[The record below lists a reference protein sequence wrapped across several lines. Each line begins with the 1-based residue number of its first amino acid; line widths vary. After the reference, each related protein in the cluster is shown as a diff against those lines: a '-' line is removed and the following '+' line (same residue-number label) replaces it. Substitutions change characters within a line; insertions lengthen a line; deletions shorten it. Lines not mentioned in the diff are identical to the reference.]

1 MDWEPGKAM
10 AAELDDNTVIYEFY
24 QIGNSVKVSAID
36 PVTAVE
42 VAIVGPANAPRS
54 QLQRNALQKLKY
66 VLNKRAAD

>member
-1 MDWEPGKAM
+1 M
-10 AAELDDNTVIYEFY
+10 AAKLDDNTVIYEFY

-42 VAIVGPANAPRS
+42 VAIVGPATASRR

-66 VLNKRAAD
+66 ILKKRETG